1 LRGFRL
7 ASRLWRTSVRL
18 MEFILAAL
26 LVGLIVGGLARFAVP
41 GPDPMPIWMTILVGI
56 AGTVVGGVA
65 AAVFGIEEA
74 APIFAIPGA
83 IIVVIGYRRYV
94 QQRGITGPEAQR
106 FPTRG
111 VGVEKRGG
119 ESSEDDAMRRLR
131 ELGELRDAGVIT
143 PEEFETKKAELLSR
157 I

>member
-1 LRGFRL
+1 
-7 ASRLWRTSVRL
+7 
-18 MEFILAAL
+18 MEFILGAL
-26 LVGLIVGGLARFAVP
+26 LVGLILGGLARFAVP

-56 AGTVVGGVA
+56 AGAVVGGVA
-65 AAVFGIEEA
+65 AAVLGIDEA
-74 APIFAIPGA
+74 APLFAIPGA
-83 IIVVIGYRRYV
+83 IIVVIAYRRYV

-106 FPTRG
+106 LPTRG

-131 ELGELRDAGVIT
+131 ELGKLRDAGVIT

>member
-1 LRGFRL
+1 
-7 ASRLWRTSVRL
+7 
-18 MEFILAAL
+18 MEFILGAL
-26 LVGLIVGGLARFAVP
+26 VVGLIVGGLARFAVP

-74 APIFAIPGA
+74 APLFAIPGA
-83 IIVVIGYRRYV
+83 IIVVIAYRRYV
-94 QQRGITGPEAQR
+94 QRRGITGPEALR
-106 FPTRG
+106 LPTRG

-119 ESSEDDAMRRLR
+119 ESSEADAMRRLR